1 MTGPPA
7 SSNKKP
13 PHIKRL
19 SCSMQLSNNKKIL
32 YTAIIVLALLSILFV
47 IDEVDNNRRKN
58 PEDVK
63 ALYPESFTFFDLGAN
78 AELSDEITK
87 RLSGELG
94 SYAVEKMTTLDLVI
108 CDRIFL
114 NKFFPK
120 LYELNHKL
128 NDEAGARIEHN
139 ITNLVFRYPQKE
151 NTPFDNVKLVFSNY
165 SKKPLLFSIT
175 SRKKE
180 SDMADT
186 LKEKYG
192 EPVLINWDDGKSV
205 SLLWGKSGDY
215 LVFSKIS
222 ERGDFK
228 YGIMIYFANNMEH
241 LLKIEENEVKKR
253 GEERKKA
260 GKTAF

>member
-1 MTGPPA
+1 MPL
-7 SSNKKP
+7 SNKK
-13 PHIKRL
+13 
-19 SCSMQLSNNKKIL
+19 
-32 YTAIIVLALLSILFV
+32 TAAFAIILLVVCLSAFFV
-47 IDEVDNNRRKN
+47 FRKPENNNQKKTM
-58 PEDVK
+58 DAK
-63 ALYPESFTFFDLGAN
+63 ALYPESFTFFDLGSN
-78 AELSDEITK
+78 TRLSDDLLK

-108 CDRIFL
+108 RDRIFL
-114 NKFFPK
+114 NKFSPK

-139 ITNLVFRYPQKE
+139 ITNLVFKYPQKE

-180 SDMADT
+180 SDMSDT

-192 EPVLINWDDGKSV
+192 EPVLINWDDGKSI

-228 YGIMIYFANNMEH
+228 YSIMIYFANNMEH
-241 LLKIEENEVKKR
+241 LLKIEENEVKKKE
-253 GEERKKA
+253 EERKKA

>member
-1 MTGPPA
+1 MPLP
-7 SSNKKP
+7 NKK
-13 PHIKRL
+13 
-19 SCSMQLSNNKKIL
+19 
-32 YTAIIVLALLSILFV
+32 TAAFAIILLVVCLSAFLAFRELG
-47 IDEVDNNRRKN
+47 NNNQKK
-58 PEDVK
+58 PLDAK
-63 ALYPESFTFFDLGAN
+63 ALYPESFTFFDLGSN
-78 AELSDEITK
+78 TRLSDDLLK
-87 RLSGELG
+87 NLSGQLG
-94 SYAVEKMTTLDLVI
+94 SYAVEKMTTLDLAI
-108 CDRIFL
+108 RDRIFL
-114 NKFFPK
+114 NKFSPK
-120 LYELNHKL
+120 LYELHYKL

-165 SKKPLLFSIT
+165 SRKPLLFSIT

-180 SDMADT
+180 ADIKDT

-205 SLLWGKSGDY
+205 SLLWEKSGDY

-228 YGIMIYFANNMEH
+228 YSIMIYFVNNMES
-241 LLKIEENEVKKR
+241 LLKIEEEEVKKR
-253 GEERKKA
+253 EEERKKA

>member
-1 MTGPPA
+1 M
-7 SSNKKP
+7 
-13 PHIKRL
+13 H
-19 SCSMQLSNNKKIL
+19 LSNNKKLL
-32 YTAIIVLALLSILFV
+32 YTAIILLALLSILFV
-47 IDEVDNNRRKN
+47 IDEIDDSRHKK
-58 PEDVK
+58 PDDVR
-63 ALYPESFTFFDLGAN
+63 ASYPESFTFFDLGSN
-78 AELSDEITK
+78 TELSDETAN

-108 CDRIFL
+108 RDRIFL

-120 LYELNHKL
+120 LYELNYKL

-180 SDMADT
+180 ADIRDT

-205 SLLWGKSGDY
+205 SLLWEKSRDY

-228 YGIMIYFANNMEH
+228 YSIMIYFVNNMEN
-241 LLKIEENEVKKR
+241 LLKIELEEVKKR
-253 GEERKKA
+253 EEERKKA

>member
-1 MTGPPA
+1 
-7 SSNKKP
+7 
-13 PHIKRL
+13 
-19 SCSMQLSNNKKIL
+19 MQRSNNKKIL
-32 YTAIIVLALLSILFV
+32 YTAIILLALIAILFV
-47 IDEVDNNRRKN
+47 IVEIDNNRHKN
-58 PEDVK
+58 PEAVK
-63 ALYPESFTFFDLGAN
+63 ALYPESFTFFDLGSN
-78 AELSDEITK
+78 TELSDEITK

-94 SYAVEKMTTLDLVI
+94 SYAIEKMTTLDLI
-108 CDRIFL
+108 TRDKIFF
-114 NKFFPK
+114 NKNFPK
-120 LYELNHKL
+120 LFELNYKL
-128 NDEAGARIEHN
+128 NDETGARVEHN

-180 SDMADT
+180 SDIADT
-186 LKEKYG
+186 IKEKYG

-205 SLLWGKSGDY
+205 SLLWEKSGDY

-228 YGIMIYFANNMEH
+228 YSIMIYFVNNMEN
-241 LLKIEENEVKKR
+241 LLRTEQNEVKKR
-253 GEERKKA
+253 EEERKKA